1 MLHRLTGDSMGL
13 LRLLWT
19 RLRFLRPGLLGLGLP
34 GLARRLS
41 LLRLRCFLLWLL
53 GLRGALLGSRLLSV
67 RLWSWLLR
75 VLLRLFLFPLVATF
89 MLSVNRQQGPEK
101 QKDCGRTRCSDDSH
115 ID

>member
-1 MLHRLTGDSMGL
+1 
-13 LRLLWT
+13 
-19 RLRFLRPGLLGLGLP
+19 
-34 GLARRLS
+34 
-41 LLRLRCFLLWLL
+41 
-53 GLRGALLGSRLLSV
+53 V
-67 RLWSWLLR
+67 RLWSWLLS